1 MYSSNKPLATAFDFQ
16 CMQSQQ
22 GVAHDVHSSQVATM
36 YLAKYWSS
44 SKKITV
50 MELVALFVC
59 IR

>member
-16 CMQSQQ
+16 CMRSQQ

-44 SKKITV
+44 FEKITV
-50 MELVALFVC
+50 MELVA
-59 IR
+59 